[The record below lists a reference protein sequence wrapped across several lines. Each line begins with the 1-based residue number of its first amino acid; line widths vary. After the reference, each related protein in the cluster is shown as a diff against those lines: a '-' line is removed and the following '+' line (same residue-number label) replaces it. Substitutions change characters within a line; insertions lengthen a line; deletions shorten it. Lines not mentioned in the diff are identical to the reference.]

1 MLTRSRCIVL
11 RVIKF
16 KDSQMI
22 VSVLSRELGRI
33 SIIVTLGKGRES
45 ARKRALLMPGSG
57 IDAIIDMRENRS
69 LQTLAD
75 PMPTRTMLLDN
86 PVKTTLILFVCDFL
100 NTILRDC
107 QPDETLFEFA
117 DSTIDEITRTSGS
130 LANLPICF
138 LIELQRFMGIEPD
151 VATYRPGAFFDMTNG
166 VFRNGAT
173 VGSRLLDPRQSAEAV
188 LLCRMNRRN
197 QSRFRL
203 SRADRAEALDLILEY
218 YSIHFGTVR
227 SLNSLDVLRSLFD

>member
-1 MLTRSRCIVL
+1 MLTRSHCIVL

-22 VSVLSRELGRI
+22 VSVLARELGRI
-33 SIIVTLGKGRES
+33 SVIVTDGKGRES
-45 ARKRALLMPGSG
+45 ARRRALLMPGSRL
-57 IDAIIDMRENRS
+57 DAVVDMRENRS
-69 LQTLAD
+69 LQTISD

-86 PVKTTLILFVCDFL
+86 PIKTTLILFVCDFL

-107 QPDETLFEFA
+107 QPDETLFDFV
-117 DSTIDEITRTSGS
+117 DSTLDEITRASGS

-151 VATYRPGAFFDMTNG
+151 ITTYRPGALFDMTNG
-166 VFRNGAT
+166 VFRNCAT
-173 VGSRLLDPRQSAEAV
+173 IGSRLLDPRQSAEAV
-188 LLCRMNRRN
+188 FICRMNRRN
-197 QSRFRL
+197 QRHFRL
-203 SRADRAEALDLILEY
+203 SRNERAEALDLILEY